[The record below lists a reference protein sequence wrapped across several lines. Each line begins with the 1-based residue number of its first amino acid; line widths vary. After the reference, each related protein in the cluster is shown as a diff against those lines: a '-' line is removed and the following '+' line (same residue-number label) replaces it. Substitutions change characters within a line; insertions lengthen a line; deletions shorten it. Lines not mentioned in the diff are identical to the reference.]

1 WRDAVLEPALN
12 PPLTW
17 VRWAHPF
24 DATPGTHTLRLR
36 ATDGAGAV
44 MDEAARDTLPDGPTG
59 WPARRFKV
67 AD

>member
-1 WRDAVLEPALN
+1 
-12 PPLTW
+12 
-17 VRWAHPF
+17 
-24 DATPGTHTLRLR
+24 THTLRLR